1 MSAPS
6 PQPDDSPSYAK
17 LKRDLGD
24 DAPLLNFLPYK
35 RATFELQ
42 NEIAEAAPQRLL
54 YGDMMESKGSLWIYW
69 TLDYHNKKKS
79 HHDYRMITF
88 QTIEGA
94 KNHEAGVRPGSV
106 QNVAL
111 ASWPFKH
118 AKDHD
123 AVAAIAKYF
132 FIRKGIDMQL
142 QFPVSSGPFREALM
156 RVCQHYKAI
165 YNETQANKAASRRP
179 SVMRTGGYHQ
189 SIGPQFQDPREP
201 SYAASL
207 APSRAHSPAP
217 SLRLFQT
224 LSRDPPKSVPCGPS
238 RPRSMSSMDTRKR
251 RHSSGPEHDPG
262 PESERRSAPHQE
274 SSNFSSYSRPS
285 SPFLAAVQPPL
296 DGRPEDEETQDLH
309 VSNNNEPNL
318 GQPVGGARPGNVDRE
333 TMMNQH
339 IALKAR
345 EDELDGR
352 ISDMETERVRIADQ
366 VAGLQADINAIG
378 NRKGDLEEEK
388 GRVRAQKKQLQIQ
401 LDKDEH
407 LDFGFE
413 AGRRMETKRQR
424 RE

>member
-1 MSAPS
+1 MFARS

-35 RATFELQ
+35 RATFEPQ
-42 NEIAEAAPQRLL
+42 NEIAEAAPERLL

-69 TLDYHNKKKS
+69 TLNYHNKKKS

-123 AVAAIAKYF
+123 SVAAIAKYF
-132 FIRKGIDMQL
+132 FIRKSIDMQL

-165 YNETQANKAASRRP
+165 YNETQANKAASRRA
-179 SVMRTGGYHQ
+179 SVMPTGGYHEMANQ
-189 SIGPQFQDPREP
+189 QFQDPREP
-201 SYAASL
+201 SSAASL
-207 APSRAHSPAP
+207 APSQAHSPAP
-217 SLRLFQT
+217 SQSLFQP
-224 LSRDPPKSVPCGPS
+224 LFRDPSRPVSRGPP

-251 RHSSGPEHDPG
+251 RHSSGPDHDPE
-262 PESERRSAPHQE
+262 PESERRSAPHEE
-274 SSNFSSYSRPS
+274 SSNFSSYSRPP

-296 DGRPEDEETQDLH
+296 DGRPEDEEMRGLP
-309 VSNNNEPNL
+309 VSNNNKPNL
-318 GQPVGGARPGNVDRE
+318 EQPAGVVRPGDVDRE
-333 TMMNQH
+333 TMMDQY

-345 EDELDGR
+345 EEELDGK

-366 VAGLQADINAIG
+366 VTGLQADINAIG

-413 AGRRMETKRQR
+413 AGRRMETKRQM

>member
-24 DAPLLNFLPYK
+24 DAPLLNFVPYK
-35 RATFELQ
+35 RATFEPQ
-42 NEIAEAAPQRLL
+42 NEIAEAAPERLL

-69 TLDYHNKKKS
+69 TLNYHNKKKS

-94 KNHEAGVRPGSV
+94 KGHEAGVRPSSV
-106 QNVAL
+106 QTVAL

-142 QFPVSSGPFREALM
+142 QYPVSSGPFKEALM

-165 YNETQANKAASRRP
+165 YNETQANKAASRRS
-179 SVMRTGGYHQ
+179 SVMPTGDRDQ
-189 SIGPQFQDPREP
+189 SVVSQFQDAREP

-207 APSRAHSPAP
+207 APSRPV
-217 SLRLFQT
+217 
-224 LSRDPPKSVPCGPS
+224 SRAPS
-238 RPRSMSSMDTRKR
+238 RPRSMRSMDTRKR
-251 RHSSGPEHDPG
+251 RHSSGSNLDPQPET
-262 PESERRSAPHQE
+262 EKRSAPRE
-274 SSNFSSYSRPS
+274 GSSNFSSYSRPP
-285 SPFLAAVQPPL
+285 SPFLASVQPSL
-296 DGRPEDEETQDLH
+296 HERPEDEEMQDLSL
-309 VSNNNEPNL
+309 SNHNEADQ
-318 GQPVGGARPGNVDRE
+318 GQPADGARPDDIDRE
-333 TMMNQH
+333 TMMDQY

-345 EDELDGR
+345 EEDLNSR

-366 VAGLQADINAIG
+366 VAGLQADINTIG
-378 NRKGDLEEEK
+378 NRQGDLKEEK
-388 GRVRAQKKQLQIQ
+388 DRVRAEKKQLQIQ

-424 RE
+424 RD